1 MDAFI
6 LFFSHLVVCRFFL
19 GFIAKVSVKMS
30 LSDILMVLQKRCLIP
45 VQSST
50 FGDDIRGKNL
60 VCVRLFELRE
70 QGLGDLLA
78 AGILTGMENVLEGGG
93 E

>member
-50 FGDDIRGKNL
+50 FGDDIRGENL
-60 VCVRLFELRE
+60 VCVRLVCDSF
-70 QGLGDLLA
+70 
-78 AGILTGMENVLEGGG
+78 LTSGSTQLITGNLVL
-93 E
+93 